1 MLTLNRQQIDAL
13 VMQLDQNE
21 QRIRSQAGIG
31 SPSRLQLNSR
41 EAKDVGDIAETESEE
56 LVVDAMLDH
65 LRQEL
70 ADIAA
75 ARRRMAD
82 GTYGICTECGQP
94 VPLPRLRA
102 YPTARRCTPC
112 QEQYERLHP
121 RR

>member
-1 MLTLNRQQIDAL
+1 MLTLNRKQIDAL

-21 QRIRSQAGIG
+21 QSIRSQAGIG

-41 EAKDVGDIAETESEE
+41 VAKYVGDIAETESEE
-56 LVVDAMLDH
+56 LVVNAMLDH

-94 VPLPRLRA
+94 VPLPRL
-102 YPTARRCTPC
+102 
-112 QEQYERLHP
+112 
-121 RR
+121 